1 MRSIGI
7 TRKIDGLGRVVL
19 PKELRRT
26 FDIHDKTPM
35 EIVVEGEAILL
46 KKYEPNHACM
56 ITGEVAE
63 HNLSLADGKINV
75 SPQGAKFLVETLQQF
90 LVK

>member
-35 EIVVEGEAILL
+35 EIFVDGEAILL
-46 KKYEPNHACM
+46 KKYETNHACM
-56 ITGEVAE
+56 ITGEVSE

-75 SPQGAKFLVETLQQF
+75 SPQGAKFLVEALQQF
-90 LVK
+90 LLK